1 MGEEGKS
8 DKRSGVDASGTRRAF
23 LASAAAC
30 CAASA
35 AAAGAEPDRVVIPG
49 VDRSRAREPMY
60 EGVRIVL
67 SHMGERYSPAYI
79 QGISGGAFRIAGI
92 CGCAANCSLQMDTPN
107 LIKLLGYEYEQ
118 HILGWTGDVDDA
130 KRNMVA
136 LIPRI
141 KESIRA
147 GRPVLLWY
155 GFADT
160 AYEVVVGYDDKKGVF
175 LGRHMHQGPRDGLAE
190 AKQTRAEE
198 AASVCPAFGAIFI
211 GKKTGKLNRRAAEI
225 AALKEAVRHA
235 HDAKVSV
242 KGPPRSGLACYD
254 EWVRTFQRDDAK
266 RSPGDAYCR
275 LVYGSTH
282 RLAGQ
287 FVKEIA
293 GRHARASEHLLR
305 AAREFDAEADALDEA
320 EPLIG
325 WRSPELD
332 AERNRRV
339 WPVLSR
345 ARERYAAAIA
355 HIESALPSL
364 R

>member
-92 CGCAANCSLQMDTPN
+92 CPCAANCSLQMDTPN

-155 GFADT
+155 AFADT

-225 AALKEAVRHA
+225 AALRAGVLRRMGAVVPAR
-235 HDAKVSV
+235 
-242 KGPPRSGLACYD
+242 RR
-254 EWVRTFQRDDAK
+254 E
-266 RSPGDAYCR
+266 
-275 LVYGSTH
+275 
-282 RLAGQ
+282 
-287 FVKEIA
+287 EIA
-293 GRHARASEHLLR
+293 GRRLLPPRLRLDPPARRAVR
-305 AAREFDAEADALDEA
+305 QGDCGAAREGFRASAPCCA
-320 EPLIG
+320 
-325 WRSPELD
+325 RV
-332 AERNRRV
+332 RRRGRRARR
-339 WPVLSR
+339 SR
-345 ARERYAAAIA
+345 AADRLAV
-355 HIESALPSL
+355 S
-364 R
+364 